1 MDTKFIYKNHISI
14 DQNFILK
21 LSRENALKNKED
33 FFKIL
38 KCWIRF
44 SKSETIGDLSKM
56 IRRTPVL
63 FLRIGSSTYYIN
75 ADSKKTGVE
84 EFVKNSEE
92 SESWRIIFNED
103 GVKNKITN
111 RKDEEAIPGFYFYKE
126 I

>member
-75 ADSKKTGVE
+75 ADSKRTGVE

>member
-1 MDTKFIYKNHISI
+1 MDTKTIYKNHISI

-21 LSRENALKNKED
+21 LSRENALKDKED

-44 SKSETIGDLSKM
+44 SKSETIGDLTKM
-56 IRRTPVL
+56 IRRTPLL

-75 ADSKKTGVE
+75 ADSKRTGVE
-84 EFVKNSEE
+84 EFLNNTEE

>member
-44 SKSETIGDLSKM
+44 SKSETIGDLSIM

>member
-63 FLRIGSSTYYIN
+63 FLKIGSSTYYIN
-75 ADSKKTGVE
+75 ADSKRTGVE